1 MKLMSLIMCAENKYF
16 NQERKMKKLVCAG
29 ATIAMLVGGA
39 AANAGVSGGGKAG
52 VSGGGKVSILG
63 VSGGGKASIL
73 GVSGGGK
80 SGVSGGG

>member
-1 MKLMSLIMCAENKYF
+1 
-16 NQERKMKKLVCAG
+16 MKKLVCAG
-29 ATIAMLVGGA
+29 ATFAMLVAGV
-39 AANAGVSGGGKAG
+39 AANAGPG

-80 SGVSGGG
+80 AGVSGGG